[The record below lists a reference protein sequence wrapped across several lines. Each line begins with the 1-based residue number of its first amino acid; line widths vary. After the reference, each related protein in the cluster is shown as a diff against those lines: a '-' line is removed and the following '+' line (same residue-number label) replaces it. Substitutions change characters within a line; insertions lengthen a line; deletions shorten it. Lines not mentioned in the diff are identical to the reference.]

1 MVVEAEWAGDE
12 RFGDRYCRLQNR
24 DVLDGLVAQWTIAYT
39 AREVTDI
46 LQSAGVA
53 AAPYMTA
60 KDQFNDPGFRERGIV
75 VEVNHPRSGKETF
88 YGVPL
93 KLSETPG
100 GIRSSGPT
108 LGQHNDYVFKDLL
121 GLSQREVDQLIQEKV
136 IF

>member
-1 MVVEAEWAGDE
+1 MKILGVQFKNLNSLAG
-12 RFGDRYCRLQNR
+12 
-24 DVLDGLVAQWTIAYT
+24 QWTIDFT

-46 LQSAGVA
+46 LQRAGVA
-53 AAPYMTA
+53 AAPYMTS
-60 KDQFNDPGFRERGIV
+60 KDQYNDPGFREREIV
-75 VEVNHPRSGKETF
+75 VEVDHPRSGSETF
-88 YGVPL
+88 YGIPL

-121 GLSQREVDQLIQEKV
+121 GLSQQEVDRLIEEKV